1 MPKPERRNNWRPRAI
16 YRKHRSEMRKIE
28 VIQNI
33 LEANESIATQNKRLL
48 DKHKVFAINIMSSP
62 GAGKTGLI
70 LQTIAKLKNRLRIAV
85 VEGDVASTLDA
96 ERVKNEA
103 VAVVQITTRNMSE
116 NCTLIAN
123 MISHALQG
131 LPLEDMDLL
140 LIENVGNLIC
150 PAEFILG
157 EHKRVVIS
165 SLPEGDDKPIKY
177 PMIFA
182 SADAVVINKIDLLD
196 YVDFN
201 ILSFRKT
208 ITNLNLKVKFFEVSC
223 KTGRGIDGWCSWLL
237 HETKCNTHYQIT
249 NK

>member
-1 MPKPERRNNWRPRAI
+1 
-16 YRKHRSEMRKIE
+16 MRKIE

-33 LEANESIATQNKRLL
+33 LEANESIATQNQRLL
-48 DKHKVFAINIMSSP
+48 DTHKVFAINIMSSP
-62 GAGKTGLI
+62 GAGKTSLI
-70 LQTIAKLKNRLRIAV
+70 LQTIAKLKNKLRIAV

-131 LPLEDMDLL
+131 LPLEDIDLL

-208 ITNLNLKVKFFEVSC
+208 ITNLNPKVKFFEVSC
-223 KTGRGIDGWCSWLL
+223 KTGRGIDSWCSWLL
-237 HETKCNTHYQIT
+237 HETKCNTHII
-249 NK
+249 K

>member
-1 MPKPERRNNWRPRAI
+1 
-16 YRKHRSEMRKIE
+16 MRKIE

-33 LEANESIATQNKRLL
+33 LEANESIASQNQCLL

-62 GAGKTGLI
+62 GAGKTSLI
-70 LQTIAKLKNRLRIAV
+70 LQTIAKLKNKLRIAV

-131 LPLEDMDLL
+131 LPLEDIDLL

-150 PAEFILG
+150 PSEFILG
-157 EHKRVVIS
+157 EHRRVVIS

-182 SADAVVINKIDLLD
+182 DADAVVINKIDLLP
-196 YVDFN
+196 YVDFD
-201 ILSFRKT
+201 IPSFQ
-208 ITNLNLKVKFFEVSC
+208 NALVGLNPKVKILEISC
-223 KTGRGIDGWCSWLL
+223 KTGTGIEDWCSWLL
-237 HETKCNTHYQIT
+237 NERGCSKM
-249 NK
+249 